1 MTTPHSTKRAAEPSA
16 QTLRFI
22 MHLANLMVVA
32 FIVVTV
38 LTAIATGE
46 PVAKFLR
53 NTVWLWAAHFGAGSF
68 GNAGAGFELK
78 MPTWFVIFQSSMQDT
93 IIVCY
98 VYSLFAWAYKRF
110 SNWPVI
116 GRNIAEA
123 HKQALD
129 HSHIIRPWG
138 VTGLVIFVIV
148 PMWATGPI
156 VGTII
161 GYIIGLGAFS
171 TLVTISVSCAL
182 CSVFYVFFY
191 EWLREWNP
199 GVALGIMGV
208 LLVFATF
215 GALVGI
221 VRYLWVKEEKIKAA
235 ESLSQM
241 EPPESESGP
250 GRG

>member
-1 MTTPHSTKRAAEPSA
+1 MTTSHSTTPAGEPSP

-22 MHLANLMVVA
+22 MHVANLMVLA
-32 FIVVTV
+32 FIVVSV
-38 LTAIATGE
+38 LAAIADPK
-46 PVAKFLR
+46 PVAVFLR
-53 NTVWLWAAHFGAGSF
+53 NTVWLIVAHFGAGSF
-68 GNAGAGFELK
+68 GNAGAGFELQ
-78 MPTWFVIFQSSMQDT
+78 MPTWFIIFQSCMQDT

-116 GRNIAEA
+116 GENIAEA

-138 VTGLVIFVIV
+138 VTGLIIFVVV

-161 GYIIGLGAFS
+161 GYIIGLGAVS
-171 TLVTISVSCAL
+171 TLVTISVSCAV
-182 CSVFYVFFY
+182 CSVFYVYFY

-199 GVALGIMGV
+199 GIALGIMGV
-208 LLVFATF
+208 LLVLAIF
-215 GALVGI
+215 GTLLWI
-221 VRYLWVKEEKIKAA
+221 VRYLWVKEEKSKAA
-235 ESLSQM
+235 ESLGKKES
-241 EPPESESGP
+241 PESESGP
-250 GRG
+250 GQG